1 MLYWEQQNRKGG
13 RSRGSII
20 EEIRIQHLIAVVDA
34 VLDGLADA
42 IQTLLVHGD
51 ALYTTT
57 RI

>member
-1 MLYWEQQNRKGG
+1 MLYWE
-13 RSRGSII
+13 
-20 EEIRIQHLIAVVDA
+20 HLIAVVDA